1 MEFTLKLIKDWIK
14 LLMDDHFQQD
24 LIFLLI
30 LFVGLSFNLYSEET
44 FRMLFAVIVGGDAVK
59 KLGK

>member
-1 MEFTLKLIKDWIK
+1 MWFKKLIKDWVN
-14 LLMDDHFQQD
+14 LLMDNHFQQD

-30 LFVGLSFNLYSEET
+30 LIIGLIFNLFSEET
-44 FRMLFAVIVGGDAVK
+44 FRMLFAVIIGGDAVK